1 MPGWGMTSG
10 GDCHPANLNLMEN
23 AADGGLLPQLRLDEL
38 LAELQTRLDAV
49 RGTRDRMHG
58 LLEAVVAI
66 GSGLE
71 LEAMLR
77 RVVEAA
83 VDLVEAKYGA
93 LGVIGEDQRLIE
105 FIPVGLDTAEISKI
119 HHWPAGQ
126 GLLGLLI
133 KEPRPLRLAD
143 IGTHPESSGFP
154 AGHPAMRSFLGV
166 PVRVRDRV
174 FGNLYLTEK
183 RGGGE
188 FTEDDE
194 AVLTALG
201 AAAGVAVENA
211 RLYEEARRQQHWLRA
226 SS

>member
-1 MPGWGMTSG
+1 
-10 GDCHPANLNLMEN
+10 MEN
-23 AADGGLLPQLRLDEL
+23 AGGGGLLPQLRLDDL
-38 LAELQTRLDAV
+38 LAELQSRLEAV
-49 RGTRDRMHG
+49 LGTRDRMHG

-77 RVVEAA
+77 RIVEAA
-83 VDLVEAKYGA
+83 VDLVDARYGA

-105 FIPVGLDTAEISKI
+105 FIPVGLDPEEISKI
-119 HHWPAGQ
+119 HHWPEGR

-143 IGTHPESSGFP
+143 IGAHLESSGFP
-154 AGHPAMRSFLGV
+154 AGHPAMRSFVGV
-166 PVRVRDRV
+166 PVQVRDRV

-188 FTEDDE
+188 FTEDE

-201 AAAGVAVENA
+201 AAAGVAMEGPGA
-211 RLYEEARRQQHWLRA
+211 PGGSRRDGGGPAAGTAGQVPVALISRA
-226 SS
+226 HRRRG

>member
-1 MPGWGMTSG
+1 M
-10 GDCHPANLNLMEN
+10 AN
-23 AADGGLLPQLRLDEL
+23 AGDGGLLPQLRRDDL
-38 LAELQTRLDAV
+38 LSELQARLEAV
-49 RGTRDRMHG
+49 LGTRDRMRG

-83 VDLVEAKYGA
+83 VDLVDAKYGA
-93 LGVIGEDQRLIE
+93 LGVIGEDRRLIE
-105 FIPVGLDTAEISKI
+105 FIPVGLDLAEIG
-119 HHWPAGQ
+119 A
-126 GLLGLLI
+126 
-133 KEPRPLRLAD
+133 
-143 IGTHPESSGFP
+143 HPESSGFP

-166 PVRVRDRV
+166 PVRVRNQV

-194 AVLTALG
+194 AVLVAL
-201 AAAGVAVENA
+201 
-211 RLYEEARRQQHWLRA
+211 
-226 SS
+226 